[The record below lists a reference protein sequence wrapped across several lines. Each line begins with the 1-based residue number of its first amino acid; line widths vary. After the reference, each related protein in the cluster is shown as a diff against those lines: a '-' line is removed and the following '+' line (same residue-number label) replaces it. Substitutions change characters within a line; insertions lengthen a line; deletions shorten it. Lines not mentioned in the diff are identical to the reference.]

1 MAQNLASHVAALRTR
16 WTAWTSNAWTRVAAD
31 PAAAR
36 RVAGLRYWDGDC
48 VS

>member
-1 MAQNLASHVAALRTR
+1 MAQNLAAHVAALRTR
-16 WTAWTSNAWTRVAAD
+16 WTVLTSNAWTRVAIE

-36 RVAGLRYWDGDC
+36 RLAGLRYWDGDC